1 MIISIERFLLSPN
14 NLVDYIHPPI
24 LAVCIKGCY
33 IPIKKYEVYN
43 AILTSFSS

>member
-1 MIISIERFLLSPN
+1 MIISIERFLLSSN

-33 IPIKKYEVYN
+33 IPIKK
-43 AILTSFSS
+43 